1 MSAVQGPKRR
11 PGRPRL
17 SPDAAKGRIFSIRL
31 GPAER
36 EAVEQVASRAGRKA
50 SDWARD
56 VLLAVAQPG
65 TRSDRQ
71 GAP

>member
-1 MSAVQGPKRR
+1 MTEGTAPKRP

-17 SPDAAKGRIFSIRL
+17 SEDAAKGKIFSIRL

-36 EAVEQVASRAGRKA
+36 AAVDLAAERSGRKA

-56 VLLAVAQPG
+56 LLLAAAK
-65 TRSDRQ
+65 S
-71 GAP
+71 

>member
-1 MSAVQGPKRR
+1 MSAVQGPKRA

-31 GPAER
+31 DPAER
-36 EAVEQVASRAGRKA
+36 EAVELAAGAAGRKA

-56 VLLAVAQPG
+56 ILLAAARPI
-65 TRSDRQ
+65 
-71 GAP
+71 